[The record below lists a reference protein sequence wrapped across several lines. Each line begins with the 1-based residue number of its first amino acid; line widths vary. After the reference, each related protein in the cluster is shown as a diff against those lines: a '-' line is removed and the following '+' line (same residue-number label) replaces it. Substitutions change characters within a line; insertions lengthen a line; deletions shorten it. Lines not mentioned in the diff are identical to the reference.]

1 MAPLLGL
8 PLTALSWFINDW
20 HGFHPGRDGE
30 VLLFLTIPLLIF
42 GAHCLDLL
50 DKEHE
55 RASGHLP
62 CVLLLV
68 LCGGVTVARA
78 QQTVFNVPTTDVLE
92 KGKVYFE
99 LDISAKP
106 NDSDAVRK
114 FSSFVPRV
122 VAGASGNIEI
132 GLNIFGNIQPGPDS
146 TTLVPAFKWRVYN
159 GGDNG
164 WAIVVGSHAF
174 IPVHNKTYAL
184 GNYTYT
190 MVQKTF
196 KTKTRVGFGSGF
208 FTKDVV
214 APNAVRGV
222 GQFTLEHP
230 VTNKFT
236 VASDWFTGKHA
247 NGYWT
252 TGGIYKLTKKLTGY
266 AAYSVGNANASKGNH
281 YFLFEVGY
289 NWN

>member
-1 MAPLLGL
+1 MTLRESKKTVAAPG
-8 PLTALSWFINDW
+8 I
-20 HGFHPGRDGE
+20 
-30 VLLFLTIPLLIF
+30 
-42 GAHCLDLL
+42 
-50 DKEHE
+50 
-55 RASGHLP
+55 
-62 CVLLLV
+62 LLLA
-68 LCGGVTVARA
+68 LCGAVTVADA
-78 QQTVFNVPTTDVLE
+78 QQTVFNVPTTDVLD

-106 NDSDAVRK
+106 NDSDAQNK

-122 VAGASGNIEI
+122 VVGAGHNIEI
-132 GLNIFGNIQPGPDS
+132 GLNITGNVQPGRDS
-146 TTLVPAFKWRVYN
+146 TTLVPAFKWRIYN

-164 WAIVVGSHAF
+164 WAMTVGSHAF
-174 IPVHNKTYAL
+174 IPVHNKAYDI
-184 GNYTYT
+184 GNYSYT

-196 KTKTRVGFGSGF
+196 KTKTRIGFGSGF

-230 VTNKFT
+230 ITNKCMI
-236 VASDWFTGKHA
+236 ASDWYTGKHA

-252 TGGIYKLTKKLTGY
+252 SGGIYKFTSKFTGY
-266 AAYSVGNANASKGNH
+266 FGYSVGNANASKGNH

-289 NWN
+289 NFN